1 MKRFK
6 YYILFIGMVGIF
18 SSCVDDL
25 LNRNPTTLVSSEV
38 YWRDVDDALDITMG
52 VYQATRTLYGRD
64 YYFDGQ
70 GEFQFTRGVSLA
82 NSNGYGNGTW
92 NPGANGGSGNFYYM
106 WRNAYAVIDRANFAI
121 ENIEQMIA
129 KETVASTKLQL
140 ERINGEN
147 YFLRAL
153 AYFRLIELWGDV
165 PYFRN
170 VLSGNAEAT
179 SLDRTPV
186 ATIKDDLIGD
196 LTYAISVLPK
206 TLSASE
212 RGRATQ
218 IAAYGFRGKIK
229 LYWASWKK
237 NGWPELK
244 GFTQDATEANKYFQ
258 DAAADFNQV
267 ITGYGLK
274 LYKEGNP
281 GTYENPSYW
290 ELFNATSTEYDS
302 EIIFSVQYGGPNLT
316 GQGEEMLRDFGTR
329 TTGNA
334 QCWITPNSRL
344 VNRYQSLTTGD
355 FLPPVT
361 PNKDET
367 ADNSATNP
375 ATYIGRDWRMKASIL
390 WNEQTI
396 LRISTDG
403 MTLGAPVPFKFG
415 ISDGVNYINYDA
427 PNTPGYLFRKWVR
440 QYAGIERSQGPQD
453 FYLMRLADVYL
464 MYCEA
469 ANEVNGPS
477 QELVDLINKIR
488 QRGNLPGLDASK
500 YASKNEFFNAIEQE
514 RIVELIAEG
523 HRPFDIRRWR
533 KVEEI
538 WGAPNGPGLVMY
550 NTQGGQVRTEF
561 QNASARDYQRY
572 YIYQIPSAERDRN
585 PKLTQNDPWL

>member
-6 YYILFIGMVGIF
+6 YYILFVGVLSLL

-38 YWRDVDDALDITMG
+38 YWRDATDALNITMG
-52 VYQATRTLYGRD
+52 VYEATRTLYGRD

-70 GEFQFTRGVSLA
+70 GEFQFTRGTSLG
-82 NSNGYGNGTW
+82 SGTW
-92 NPGANGGSGNFYYM
+92 NPGGGIGSGFGYM
-106 WRNAYAVIDRANFAI
+106 WNNAYRVIDRANYVI
-121 ENIEQMIA
+121 ENLEKMIA
-129 KETVASTKLQL
+129 KETVPSTKAQL

-147 YFLRAL
+147 YFLRSL

-165 PYFRN
+165 PYFRH

-179 SLDRTPV
+179 SLERTPI
-186 ATIKDDLIGD
+186 ATIKDDLIKD
-196 LTYAISVLPK
+196 LTYAISVLPS
-206 TLSASE
+206 TLTSSE
-212 RGRATQ
+212 RGRASQ
-218 IAAYGFRGKIK
+218 IAAYGFRGKIN

-258 DAAADFNQV
+258 NAAADFKQV

-281 GTYENPSYW
+281 GTYDSPSYW
-290 ELFNATSTEYDS
+290 ELFNGTSTEYDP
-302 EIIFSVQYGGPNLT
+302 EIIFSVQYGGPNMS
-316 GQGEEMLRDFGTR
+316 QGEELLRDFGTR

-334 QCWITPNSRL
+334 QCWVMPNNRL

-361 PNKDET
+361 LSKDE
-367 ADNSATNP
+367 AAANSATNP
-375 ATYIGRDWRMKASIL
+375 ATYENRDWRMKASIL
-390 WNEQTI
+390 WNGQTI

-403 MTLGAPVPFKFG
+403 MTLGAPMPFKFG

-427 PNTPGYLFRKWVR
+427 SNLAGYLFRKWVR
-440 QYAGIERSQGPQD
+440 QYGGIERSQGPQD

-469 ANEVNGPS
+469 TNEVSGPS

-488 QRGNLPGLDASK
+488 KRGNLPVLATEK
-500 YASKNEFFNAIEQE
+500 YANKVEFFKTIEQE
-514 RIVELIAEG
+514 RVVELIAEG

-538 WGAPNGPGLVMY
+538 WGVPNGPGQIMY
-550 NTQGGQVRTEF
+550 NSQGGQVRTEF
-561 QNASARDYQRY
+561 QNAAARDYQRY
-572 YIYQIPSAERDRN
+572 YIYQIPNAERDRN
-585 PKLTQNDPWL
+585 SKLTQNDPWL